1 MILGF
6 FRISGH
12 SMLPILKPNDRVLV
26 SSIPYLIFKPKTND
40 IVLFKHK
47 NIIMIKRIEEIK
59 YEKISVSGNNSSD
72 SLKIEPISRSK
83 ILGKVILML
92 HT

>member
-1 MILGF
+1 
-6 FRISGH
+6 
-12 SMLPILKPNDRVLV
+12 MLPILKPNDRVLV